1 MLIAG
6 KVRIQTCT
14 NNKNTV
20 QLDGVSSCKIIVERL
35 RSGVFFGIIPL
46 MKISRRKVLQTVSFS
61 ALVIGLAPRVAFS
74 APNALRAIRTGSQ
87 PGGKTRLVIETA
99 TRPSYTL
106 SYGDKQLN
114 VNLSNTNGN
123 SKINAKLANGT
134 LVKRVTQIQ
143 NGSVLTISATLS
155 SMIDALDKKQIMILE
170 PNGDSGYRLVLDF
183 VAGTGK
189 GTKSA
194 STATQS
200 KSATNKQN
208 TTSNKN
214 SIPAQHIIVIDAGHG
229 GKDPGCIGK
238 GGTQEKTVVLS
249 VAKKLKNKLDANGFK
264 TFLTRSSD
272 VYLKLAERASI
283 AEKKKADLFIS
294 LHANANPSRDM
305 KGFSVYTLS
314 EKASDEEAQKLA
326 DSENA
331 ADKIDVDG
339 FEQFSKD
346 IRVALSSLQQHAVA
360 ELSEEYANSCAKCF
374 NNAKIEQQRGPAV
387 RHAPFAVLRSTVP
400 GALIELGHL
409 SNKGEEK
416 LLKTD
421 AHQNKL
427 VDAIV
432 KSVKSYDFDV

>member
-1 MLIAG
+1 
-6 KVRIQTCT
+6 
-14 NNKNTV
+14 
-20 QLDGVSSCKIIVERL
+20 
-35 RSGVFFGIIPL
+35 

-61 ALVIGLAPRVAFS
+61 ALVIGVAPRVAFS
-74 APNALRAIRTGSQ
+74 APNALRAVRTGTQ

-114 VNLSNTNGN
+114 VNLSNTNGDA
-123 SKINAKLANGT
+123 KISAKLANGT
-134 LVKRVTQIQ
+134 LIKRVTQIQ
-143 NGSVLTISATLS
+143 NGTVLTISATLS
-155 SMIDALDKKQIMILE
+155 SLIDALDKKQIMIFE
-170 PNGDSGYRLVLDF
+170 TNGDNCYRLVLDF
-183 VAGTGK
+183 VAGTGR
-189 GTKSA
+189 G
-194 STATQS
+194 TQS
-200 KSATNKQN
+200 ATSATAGKTETKVANK
-208 TTSNKN
+208 TTTNN
-214 SIPAQHIIVIDAGHG
+214 QHIIVIDAGHG

-272 VYLKLAERASI
+272 VYLKLAERAEI

-305 KGFSVYTLS
+305 KGFSIYTLS

-326 DSENA
+326 ESENA
-331 ADKIDVDG
+331 ADKIDVNG

-409 SNKGEEK
+409 SNKNEEK

-421 AHQNKL
+421 THQNKL